1 MVSAYKDKVLR
12 RDGAYIRQEQVC
24 PASMYNHPPAPLLTF
39 PQFVSCVI
47 NQASSEVKNL
57 TQFGA
62 GENLD
67 SHWKPQTLLCNFCVT
82 DFNIIGHLEHM
93 DDDVSCA
100 VRQLGMKSRSEEH
113 TSELQSRETISY
125 AVFCLKKK
133 KNKQIMRY
141 LHYQY

>member
-1 MVSAYKDKVLR
+1 
-12 RDGAYIRQEQVC
+12 
-24 PASMYNHPPAPLLTF
+24 MYNHPPAPLLTF

-100 VRQLGMKSRSEEH
+100 VRQLGMKSAATPHVNMSPSNHSISHWYNQLNSTLRLRLSQLYSH
-113 TSELQSRETISY
+113 DFRLLQYSDKAPTDDG
-125 AVFCLKKK
+125 
-133 KNKQIMRY
+133 M
-141 LHYQY
+141 